1 MWEPHVHNL
10 GRMSLFP
17 NGDHQFQ
24 AASAIAVIAK
34 IIHQHRSPHTRNEA
48 MLFASTSGFSSAT

>member
-34 IIHQHRSPHTRNEA
+34 IIHQHRSPQRRNEA
-48 MLFASTSGFSSAT
+48 MAFASASGFSSAT